1 MGHVQFGRMYTALH
15 SDEEAPLSGGGSPL
29 EERVQ
34 GPDEADVETLRDRVR
49 YLEAVIDHSADVII
63 TTDRNSRIVE
73 FNRGAE
79 RLLGWTREEAIG
91 KPAAT
96 IWLEPDE
103 RHRVMSVVQQRG
115 SVVDYE
121 TRILTKSGRVVELS
135 VTLSLLRNEAGEVIG
150 TVGVSKDIRR
160 RKKLERQLKK
170 LAITDALTGLF
181 NRAHFNARI
190 AEEAGR
196 AARQRRPLSLL
207 LFDLDGFGEFNDRFG
222 HLGGDGVLRR
232 VGRIVLRSLRRHV
245 DTAYRYGGDEFV
257 VVLPDVGLD
266 RAERIAGRLLEMI
279 AHGVG
284 PAVGASI
291 GVAELRPEEAVVEFV
306 KRTDQAMYRAKSQ
319 GGRRVST

>member
-1 MGHVQFGRMYTALH
+1 MFTPLH
-15 SDEEAPLSGGGSPL
+15 SGDETSPPGGEATLDGTTD
-29 EERVQ
+29 ERNEV
-34 GPDEADVETLRDRVR
+34 DALRDRVR

-91 KPAAT
+91 KPAAM

-103 RHRVMSVVQQRG
+103 RHRVMSVVQQKG

-121 TRILTKSGRVVELS
+121 TRIKTKSGRVIDLS

-150 TVGVSKDIRR
+150 TVGVSKDIRK

-170 LAITDALTGLF
+170 LAITDHLTGLY
-181 NRAHFNARI
+181 NRAHFNTRI
-190 AEEAGR
+190 ASEATR
-196 AARQRRPLSLL
+196 AARQRRPVSLL
-207 LFDLDGFGEFNDRFG
+207 LFDLDGFKEFNDRFG

-257 VVLPDVGLD
+257 VVLPEVGLE
-266 RAERIAGRLLEMI
+266 RATSIAARLLEMI
-279 AHGVG
+279 DQGVG
-284 PAVGASI
+284 PLVGASI
-291 GVAELRPEEAVVEFV
+291 GVAELKAEESVGDFV
-306 KRTDQAMYRAKSQ
+306 KRADQAMYRAKSQ